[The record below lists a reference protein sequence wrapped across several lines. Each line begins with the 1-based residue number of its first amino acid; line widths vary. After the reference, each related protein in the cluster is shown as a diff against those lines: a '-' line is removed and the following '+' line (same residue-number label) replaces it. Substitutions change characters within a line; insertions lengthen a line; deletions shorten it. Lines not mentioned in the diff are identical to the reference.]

1 MTAALLTLAAFLAG
15 YILGRRV
22 MTADLTYE
30 DEREIHNVN
39 QRS

>member
-1 MTAALLTLAAFLAG
+1 MTTALLTLAAFLTG

-30 DEREIHNVN
+30 DEREIHEN
-39 QRS
+39 QRT

>member
-1 MTAALLTLAAFLAG
+1 MTTVLLTLAAFLAG

-30 DEREIHNVN
+30 DEREIIHEN
-39 QRS
+39 Q

>member
-1 MTAALLTLAAFLAG
+1 MTTALLTLAAFLAG

-30 DEREIHNVN
+30 DEEEIHEN
-39 QRS
+39 Q